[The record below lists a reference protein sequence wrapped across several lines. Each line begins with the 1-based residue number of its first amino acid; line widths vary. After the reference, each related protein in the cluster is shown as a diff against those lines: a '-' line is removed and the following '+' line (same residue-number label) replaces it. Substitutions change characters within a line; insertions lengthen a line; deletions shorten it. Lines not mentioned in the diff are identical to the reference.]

1 MIRITRKHFADKI
14 DFLGYF
20 TEINVLHRAHAGFNY
35 LSLSFFPR
43 SKILH
48 EDTVDFKRDQVRP
61 VCLKAQTGC
70 I

>member
-35 LSLSFFPR
+35 LSLSFFP
-43 SKILH
+43 
-48 EDTVDFKRDQVRP
+48 
-61 VCLKAQTGC
+61 C
-70 I
+70 

>member
-43 SKILH
+43 
-48 EDTVDFKRDQVRP
+48 
-61 VCLKAQTGC
+61 
-70 I
+70 